1 MLALPLYLAL
11 AFGQAGANVEAPAA
25 AAAAAEAAR
34 WAIVVVGL
42 PGDDEHD
49 ELFRSTSQAYVRW
62 LTETLS
68 CDANRVLLVGH
79 NPAERGAKLGATKE
93 QFAAAVAE
101 LSGKIQPEDA
111 LWVVT
116 LGHANYDG
124 ERGWLH
130 LAGPDLN
137 DLELAEQ
144 FAEVECRE
152 QVFWLTHTCS
162 GWFLPALSRPGR
174 IVIAATEAD
183 QEVNETEFPQAL
195 LDAAAQPVVELD
207 RDVDGRVSL
216 AELFLAASERVAAT
230 FKADNRVPTEHAQLD
245 DDGDGSGSEADRL
258 LLAPPPND
266 VDHRD
271 GFQAAA
277 TPLPLRPEK
286 K

>member
-1 MLALPLYLAL
+1 MIALPFYLAL
-11 AFGQAGANVEAPAA
+11 AFGQAADDASPP
-25 AAAAAEAAR
+25 EAAPPANR

-42 PGDDEHD
+42 PGDEEH
-49 ELFRSTSQAYVRW
+49 ESLFGAAGQAYVRW
-62 LTETLS
+62 LTESLAF
-68 CDANRVLLVGH
+68 DPGRVLLVGH
-79 NPAERGAKLGATKE
+79 NPAEPEAKLGATKE
-93 QFAAAVAE
+93 QIAVAVAE
-101 LSGKIQPEDA
+101 LSPQIQPEDT
-111 LWVVT
+111 LWIVT

-137 DLELAEQ
+137 DLELAEL

-195 LDAAAQPVVELD
+195 LEAASRPTPELD
-207 RDVDGRVSL
+207 RDADGRVSL
-216 AELFLAASERVAAT
+216 AELFLAASQRVAEI
-230 FKADNRVPTEHAQLD
+230 FQADNRVPTEHSQLD
-245 DDGDGSGSEADRL
+245 DDGDGRGSEADRVL
-258 LLAPPPND
+258 LTPPPGD

-271 GFQAAA
+271 GLQAAVLL
-277 TPLPLRPEK
+277 LPVQVELP
-286 K
+286 